1 MSSSYTV
8 QDTLNFVQPIVSN
21 LSLTLNTSQ
30 EPARTIAN
38 TLLTAFYGPPFVWEH
53 NRATATWTCVAGTTD
68 YPLGTNIS
76 PGFGFLES
84 AYITVP
90 NDGSSDANRIFQ
102 LSIQRSLEKTS
113 DQQRPAKISVFSDN
127 GTIITI
133 RLFNV
138 PDKVYSGVAT
148 YQQQPTLIASNATLS
163 TTFWPMPDKYI
174 HIVNY
179 GFLTLAMLY
188 ANDPRW
194 VELNQKFVAHLL
206 GAQEGLDENQ
216 KNLFL
221 QSWLQF
227 TGSMVGVG
235 GKVTQGIQARGA

>member
-1 MSSSYTV
+1 MSSSYSI

-21 LSLTLNTSQ
+21 LNLTLNTSQ

-38 TLLTAFYGPPFVWEH
+38 TLLTGFYGPPFVWEH
-53 NRATATWTCVAGTTD
+53 NRATATFTCVAGTTD
-68 YPLGTNIS
+68 YALGTNIS
-76 PGFGFLES
+76 SGFGFLES

-90 NDGSSDANRIFQ
+90 NDGSNDANRIFQ
-102 LSIQRSLEKTS
+102 LTIQRSLEKTS
-113 DQQRPAKISVFSDN
+113 DQQRPAKISIFSDN
-127 GTIITI
+127 GTAVTV

-138 PDKVYSGVAT
+138 PDKAYTGVAT
-148 YQQQPTLIASNATLS
+148 YQQQPTLITSSATLS

-179 GFLTLAMLY
+179 GFLGLSMLY

-194 VELNQKFVAHLL
+194 SEMNQKFVAHLL

-221 QSWLQF
+221 QSWSQLA
-227 TGSMVGVG
+227 SSLAAIAPR
-235 GKVTQGIQARGA
+235 VTQGTQARGA